1 MKFYLKQ
8 EQEDIFYFKM
18 IETHAFN
25 NTNRVWRRG
34 EAAPVSTLL
43 KFAAGKKIKMSRY
56 FKTKGSHCKY

>member
-1 MKFYLKQ
+1 
-8 EQEDIFYFKM
+8 M

-43 KFAAGKKIKMSRY
+43 KFAAGKKLKWADILKQKVPTVNIRY
-56 FKTKGSHCKY
+56 V